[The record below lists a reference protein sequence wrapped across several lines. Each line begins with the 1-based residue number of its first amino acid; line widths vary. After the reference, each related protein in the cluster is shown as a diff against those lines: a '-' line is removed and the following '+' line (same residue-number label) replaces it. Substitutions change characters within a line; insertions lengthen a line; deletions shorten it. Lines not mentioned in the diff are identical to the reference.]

1 MDREEIQRKLI
12 DHIEREILLRRT
24 PLAPDED
31 LLDAGFD
38 SMSLTRTLVFIEDS
52 LGVRIPDEDVAL
64 EELSTVEKL
73 AQFVHAR
80 LTQAKQAKT

>member
-1 MDREEIQRKLI
+1 MDLEEVQKKLI

-38 SMSLTRTLVFIEDS
+38 SMSLTRTLVFIEDA

-64 EELSTVEKL
+64 EELSTIEKL
-73 AQFVHAR
+73 ARFVHGR
-80 LTQAKQAKT
+80 MAKPT

>member
-1 MDREEIQRKLI
+1 MDLDEVQKRLL
-12 DHIEREILLRRT
+12 DYIEREILLRRT

-38 SMSLTRTLVFIEDS
+38 SMSLTRTLVFIEDN
-52 LGVRIPDEDVAL
+52 LGVRIPDEDVVL

-73 AQFVHAR
+73 ARFVHSRRR
-80 LTQAKQAKT
+80 LAKK

>member
-1 MDREEIQRKLI
+1 MDLDEVQRKLI

-52 LGVRIPDEDVAL
+52 LGVRIPDEDVTL

-73 AQFVHAR
+73 ARFVHERRR
-80 LTQAKQAKT
+80 LAKPT

>member
-1 MDREEIQRKLI
+1 MDLDEVQKRLL
-12 DHIEREILLRRT
+12 DYIEREILLRRT

-38 SMSLTRTLVFIEDS
+38 SMSLTRTLVFIEDN
-52 LGVRIPDEDVAL
+52 LGVRIPDEDVVL

-73 AQFVHAR
+73 ARFVHSRRR
-80 LTQAKQAKT
+80 LATK

>member
-1 MDREEIQRKLI
+1 MDLEEVRRKLI
-12 DHIEREILLRRT
+12 DHVEREILLRRA

-31 LLDAGFD
+31 LIDAGFD

-52 LGVRIPDEDVAL
+52 LGVRIPDEDVVL
-64 EELSTVEKL
+64 EELSTIEKL

-80 LTQAKQAKT
+80 LTQAKKA

>member
-1 MDREEIQRKLI
+1 MDLDEVQKRLL
-12 DHIEREILLRRT
+12 DYIEREILLRRT

-38 SMSLTRTLVFIEDS
+38 SMSLTRTLVFIEDN
-52 LGVRIPDEDVAL
+52 LGVRIPDEDVVL

-73 AQFVHAR
+73 AHFVHSRRR
-80 LTQAKQAKT
+80 LATK